1 MWFRGKRREKER
13 EGGREGERERAPQS
27 HYISFHQMNGGMI
40 RGSDVRVEVATRE
53 NGYVELTAEAA
64 KNPWAVIGKFLHYS
78 CTIKP

>member
-1 MWFRGKRREKER
+1 
-13 EGGREGERERAPQS
+13 
-27 HYISFHQMNGGMI
+27 MNGGMI

-78 CTIKP
+78 YSTAQKFPLLFKHYA